1 MIGRVAP
8 LPTTAM
14 RWALWGWTGLV
25 LLYLVLPILVV
36 LPMSL
41 SSERYLEFPPPGLS
55 LRWYQELLSSVEWTS
70 AIANSFKVALPVA
83 LLSVLLG
90 TPAAYALVRR
100 RFRGKRLV
108 NTLLVAPMVVPHV
121 ILAIGLYAVF
131 ADLRVVGTALAV
143 VLGHVIVAAP
153 LVVITVSS
161 TLQGL
166 DPALERAA
174 LSLGAPPLQVFWRVV
189 LPLISPAIVASAVF
203 SFTTSFDELMLAL
216 FLSGVETRTLP
227 RQMWEQLQFQL
238 TPTIAAASVLVLV
251 VTFALIGTADAVRR
265 ARRLLGRSVL
275 PVIEARR

>member
-1 MIGRVAP
+1 
-8 LPTTAM
+8 M